1 MSTPGSNAALLLAV
15 LPAAAVAGADA
26 DHALAVEQHLLAGE
40 AGEQVDRRR
49 PRPAPPS
56 SVRAG

>member
-1 MSTPGSNAALLLAV
+1 VLA
-15 LPAAAVAGADA
+15 AAAVAGADA

-40 AGEQVDRRR
+40 AGEEIDRRR
-49 PRPAPPS
+49 LRPAPPS